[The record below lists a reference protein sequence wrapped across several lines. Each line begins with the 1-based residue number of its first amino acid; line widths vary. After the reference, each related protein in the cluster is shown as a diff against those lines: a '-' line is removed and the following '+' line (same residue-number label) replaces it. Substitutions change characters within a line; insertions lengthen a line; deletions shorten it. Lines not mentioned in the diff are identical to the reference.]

1 MKKILHII
9 PSLKQ
14 GGAEKVLLNL
24 VNLSNSNYFEHIIV
38 VFNPEIKYKNI
49 LEGTKIIKF
58 NLKLGL
64 SFFSEIRKIREYI
77 IKQNPDI
84 IHAWLYKTIVFS
96 AIVFPKRFKLIGGIH
111 HNLQNYKNEKLKTK
125 LIIRTCRF
133 LENHRMINLLQYVSQ
148 ASLKSH
154 SEFGFKNSRS
164 IVIPNGIDKSRFI
177 SNTIK
182 RTEYKGF
189 DGKINESNFVIGNF
203 GRYDTIKGHD
213 LLFKSFTRYYNE
225 INPKARLVLAGD
237 QIDYKNIELVNSL
250 RKYNIS
256 DSTILLGEVDFI
268 ERVYPLLDVYVLTS
282 KSESFPMVL
291 CEAMMS
297 KIPCISTDVGDARI
311 ILNDLGIIISP
322 KEEDLVEAIKKINYN
337 DKFKDKEHLQS
348 LQQTI
353 TNQFTSEVANSKYEI
368 MYKSLTN
375 E

>member
-24 VNLSNSNYFEHIIV
+24 VNLSNNNYFEHIIV
-38 VFNPEIKYKNI
+38 VFNPDIKYKNI
-49 LEGTKIIKF
+49 LENTKIIKF
-58 NLKLGL
+58 NLRLGI
-64 SFFSEIRKIREYI
+64 SSFSEIRKIRKYV

-84 IHAWLYKTIVFS
+84 IHAWLYKTIAFS
-96 AIVFPKRFKLIGGIH
+96 AIILPNRFKLIGGIH

-125 LIIRTCRF
+125 LIIKICRF
-133 LENHRMINLLQYVSQ
+133 LENNGMINLLQYVSQ
-148 ASLKSH
+148 SSLKSH
-154 SEFGFKNSRS
+154 SVFGFNNSRS
-164 IVIPNGIDKSRFI
+164 IVIPNGINTYRFKSNI
-177 SNTIK
+177 IK
-182 RTEYKGF
+182 RTEYEGF

-203 GRYDTIKGHD
+203 GRYDPIKGHD
-213 LLFKSFTRYYNE
+213 LLFKSFARYYSE
-225 INPKARLVLAGD
+225 INPKARLVLAGY
-237 QIDYKNIELVNSL
+237 QISSTNNELVNSL
-250 RKYNIS
+250 RKHDIS
-256 DSTILLGEVDFI
+256 DSTVLLGEVDPI
-268 ERVYPLLDVYVLTS
+268 ENVYPLLDVYVLTS

-311 ILNDLGIIISP
+311 ILNDLGIIINP
-322 KEEDLVEAIKKINYN
+322 KEEDLIEALKKVNYSE
-337 DKFKDKEHLQS
+337 KFKDKKHLQL

-353 TNQFTSEVANSKYEI
+353 TNQFTSEIANSKYEV